1 MAINSTVSGRRYSL
15 RNEQHA
21 ELRKMSR
28 RLYKQGRITGSH
40 QQLTPDRAASELLRR
55 IVDYGLA
62 NIAEVVSNGDGLKK
76 GKR

>member
-1 MAINSTVSGRRYSL
+1 MTTNHTLSGRRYNL

-21 ELRKMSR
+21 RLRKLSR
-28 RLYKQGRITGSH
+28 RLYKEGRITGSH